1 MTIFDYI
8 LIGLAILI
16 PGGIP
21 AYLIWRAT
29 QKKQREAEEKLNE
42 SVDDLANAL
51 LEAAETMTGV
61 NPVKTSPSGTK
72 YKTGENKYLSDPTY
86 LTTLLT
92 AIVKKQGSLVLSE
105 EDFTHVTSQDY
116 ISLYIDL
123 KTSNIILRAN
133 QIGETEDLST
143 YVSTTPESDEDV
155 YH

>member
-1 MTIFDYI
+1 MTFFDYI

-29 QKKQREAEEKLNE
+29 QKKQREADEKLNE

-51 LEAAETMTGV
+51 LEAAESMTGV
-61 NPVKTSPSGTK
+61 SSVKTSPSGTK
-72 YKTGENKYLSDPTY
+72 YKTAENKYLSDPTY

-92 AIVKKQGSLVLSE
+92 TIVKKQGSLVLTE
-105 EDFTHVTSQDY
+105 EDFIDVSSQDY

-123 KTSNIILRAN
+123 KTNNIILRAN
-133 QIGETEDLST
+133 QIGETEELST